1 MSSFADWLFD
11 SPGLTPHG
19 FCLLWE
25 PGLLWTYALS
35 DTLIGLAYF
44 SIPVALV
51 IVARRRGDLIF
62 RPLLWLFAAFI
73 LLCGTTHWLDL
84 LTLWFPAY
92 GLEGVVKAATAAVS
106 LFTAVALWQLLPHA
120 LALPSPAQFREAN
133 EALIESQTRLAQ
145 AQKMEAVGQLTGGI
159 AHDFNNMLHAI
170 TGGLT
175 LLERRISEG
184 RVGEAGRYFAAIRQA
199 AESAARLTN
208 RLLVF
213 SRLQRLQ
220 ATVVDPNELVRGMK
234 ELIERT
240 IGPSVRLELRLD
252 AHVRKVLIDANQLE
266 SAILNLAINARD
278 AMPGGGV
285 LSIATAD
292 RALRS
297 AELSDQEETAPGD
310 FVEIAVADSGEGMP
324 ADVLPR
330 VFEPFFTTKPT
341 GVGTGLGLSQVYGF
355 VRQSGGV
362 VRLESEPG
370 RGTTVRLYLP
380 ENKQIVELAAAAKAP
395 AAADDRLVPGAGK
408 TVLVVEDMDIIRA
421 QMVEVLRDMGCA
433 VLEAKDGPDGLRV
446 LQSNISVDLLLTD
459 VGLPGMNGR
468 QLADAGLELRPGLR
482 VLLVTGYASK
492 ALGEAQ
498 LAAGIEVMAKP
509 FAIDGL
515 TSRVAAML
523 RDKVEAGS

>member
-1 MSSFADWLFD
+1 MSNLVGWLFD
-11 SPGLTPHG
+11 PSGLTPHG

-25 PGLLWTYALS
+25 PGLIWTYALS
-35 DTLIGLAYF
+35 DAVIGLAYF
-44 SIPVALV
+44 SIPAALIV
-51 IVARRRGDLIF
+51 VARRRSDLVF

-84 LTLWFPAY
+84 LTLWVPAY
-92 GLEGVVKAATAAVS
+92 GLGGVVKAATAGVS
-106 LFTAVALWQLLPHA
+106 LFTAVALWQLLPQA
-120 LALPSPAQFREAN
+120 LTLPSPAQFREAN
-133 EALIESQTRLAQ
+133 EALRESQARLAQ
-145 AQKMEAVGQLTGGI
+145 SQKMEAVGQLTGGI

-170 TGGLT
+170 TSGLT

-184 RVGEAGRYFAAIRQA
+184 RVGETGRYLAAIRQA

-240 IGPSVRLELRLD
+240 IGPSVRLELRLGD
-252 AHVRKVLIDANQLE
+252 EVHKVLIDANQLE

-278 AMPGGGV
+278 AMPEGGS
-285 LSIATAD
+285 LSIATAE
-292 RALRS
+292 RALGPG
-297 AELSDQEETAPGD
+297 ELSDQEGTPPGD
-310 FVEIAVADSGEGMP
+310 FVEIAVTDSGEGMP

-330 VFEPFFTTKPT
+330 AFEPFFTTKPT
-341 GVGTGLGLSQVYGF
+341 GAGTGLGLSQVYGF

-380 ENKQIVELAAAAKAP
+380 RNKQIERPANAPKAQIAAGDQSAP
-395 AAADDRLVPGAGK
+395 RGGK
-408 TVLVVEDMDIIRA
+408 TVLVVEDVEIIRA
-421 QMVEVLRDMGCA
+421 QIVEVLRDMGCD
-433 VLEAKDGPDGLRV
+433 VLEAKDGPDGLRI
-446 LQSNISVDLLLTD
+446 LQSNVSIDLLLTD
-459 VGLPGMNGR
+459 VGLPGINGR
-468 QLADAGLELRPGLR
+468 QLADRGRELRPGVR

-492 ALGEAQ
+492 ALGEAP

-509 FAIDGL
+509 FAIDDL
-515 TSRVAAML
+515 ALRVGAML
-523 RDKVEAGS
+523 RDKAETRS

>member
-1 MSSFADWLFD
+1 MIRFADGLFD
-11 SPGLTPHG
+11 SSGLTPHG

-25 PGLLWTYALS
+25 PGLIWTYALS
-35 DTLIGLAYF
+35 DALIGLAYF

-51 IVARRRGDLIF
+51 IVARQRSDLVF

-73 LLCGTTHWLDL
+73 LLCGATHWLDL
-84 LTLWFPAY
+84 LTLWVPAY
-92 GLEGVVKAATAAVS
+92 GLGGVVKAATAAVS
-106 LFTAVALWQLLPHA
+106 LFTAVALWQLLPQA
-120 LALPSPAQFREAN
+120 LAFPSPAQFRQTSQ
-133 EALIESQTRLAQ
+133 ALQESQARLAQ
-145 AQKMEAVGQLTGGI
+145 SQKMEAVGQLTGGI

-170 TGGLT
+170 MSGLT
-175 LLERRISEG
+175 LLERRINEG
-184 RVGEAGRYFAAIRQA
+184 RTGEAGRYFAAIRQA

-220 ATVVDPNELVRGMK
+220 ATIVDPNGLVRGMK

-252 AHVRKVLIDANQLE
+252 NVRKVLIDANQLE

-278 AMPGGGV
+278 AMPEGGV
-285 LSIATAD
+285 LSIATAEKV
-292 RALRS
+292 LGPE
-297 AELSDQEETAPGD
+297 ELLDHEGTRPGD
-310 FVEIAVADSGEGMP
+310 FVEITVADTGEGMS

-341 GVGTGLGLSQVYGF
+341 GAGTGLGLSQVYGF

-370 RGTTVRLYLP
+370 RGTTVRVYLP
-380 ENKQIVELAAAAKAP
+380 ESKQIEP
-395 AAADDRLVPGAGK
+395 AAATPGAPVAAGDQSVPGAGK
-408 TVLVVEDMDIIRA
+408 TVLVVEDVEMIRA
-421 QMVEVLRDMGCA
+421 QMVEVLRDMGCS
-433 VLEAKDGPDGLRV
+433 VLEAKDGPDGLRI
-446 LQSNISVDLLLTD
+446 LQSDVAVDLLLTD

-468 QLADAGLELRPGLR
+468 QLADAGRGLRPGLR

-492 ALGEAQ
+492 ALEEAP
-498 LAAGIEVMAKP
+498 LAEGIEVMAKP

-515 TSRVAAML
+515 ASRVGAML
-523 RDKVEAGS
+523 RR